1 MNTTVADSVG
11 YTPVELMY
19 NQSRPDLFVK
29 LLNKTKDQNPDVESL
44 QERITKAYT
53 RMKEKA
59 IKRNKKKKKGSTV
72 WEPRINDEVLLRCQ
86 HNSDAVQGV
95 TRKFVQNYGGPWLI
109 YDIILPSIYELS
121 DMQGKIR
128 GRFNKASLK
137 PYLREPTID

>member
-1 MNTTVADSVG
+1 MKEINKYCKIYCNLSHKKWPELIPHMENWMNTTVADSVG

-44 QERITKAYT
+44 QEKITKAYT

-59 IKRNKKKKKGSTV
+59 IKRKKKKKKGSTV
-72 WEPRINDEVLLRCQ
+72 REPKINEKVLLRCQ

-95 TRKFVQNYGGPWLI
+95 TSKFVQNYSGPWLI
-109 YDIILPSIYELS
+109 S
-121 DMQGKIR
+121 DNFAI
-128 GRFNKASLK
+128 NL
-137 PYLREPTID
+137 